1 MTNRF
6 TYFRES
12 DLSNQGYYLLAQE
25 LAYQWLGS
33 WVTPLWWSDAHL
45 NKALAGFLA
54 ASAALEVRF
63 YRLPRPNTI
72 FVQNLRCLIFSSIHF
87 HNSF

>member
-1 MTNRF
+1 MFSSESFHFCFYGATHHHLTISIEF
-6 TYFRES
+6 FFYRES

-54 ASAALEVRF
+54 ASAALEV
-63 YRLPRPNTI
+63 
-72 FVQNLRCLIFSSIHF
+72 
-87 HNSF
+87 

>member
-1 MTNRF
+1 MKR
-6 TYFRES
+6 FRES

-54 ASAALEVRF
+54 ASAALEVNFMNFTENLNIQVRF
-63 YRLPRPNTI
+63 EFKSTTS
-72 FVQNLRCLIFSSIHF
+72 LIE
-87 HNSF
+87 NDDTKNR

>member
-1 MTNRF
+1 MHSNVPIKC
-6 TYFRES
+6 FRES

-33 WVTPLWWSDAHL
+33 WVTPMWWSDAHL

-54 ASAALEVRF
+54 ASAALEVRSLTGE
-63 YRLPRPNTI
+63 RWEGAA
-72 FVQNLRCLIFSSIHF
+72 FVKWFQKRK
-87 HNSF
+87 

>member
-1 MTNRF
+1 M
-6 TYFRES
+6 
-12 DLSNQGYYLLAQE
+12 LAQE

-54 ASAALEVRF
+54 ASAALEVIF
-63 YRLPRPNTI
+63 YESLFCSLLTKFAPVTG
-72 FVQNLRCLIFSSIHF
+72 VV
-87 HNSF
+87 